1 MKLASLCYLRDG
13 AQTLMLHRNKHPSDY
28 HFGKWNGLGG
38 KLLAGET
45 PEEGARREIKEESG
59 LEVER
64 LEFKGIITF
73 PLFDGV
79 EDWYVFLFNG
89 FATTGTLSNPP
100 EGDLRWVASNA
111 LDDLELWQ
119 GDRIFLPWLE
129 QEHFFSAK
137 FRYEAGVFI
146 DYSVEF
152 Y

>member
-28 HFGKWNGLGG
+28 HFGKWNELGG

-73 PLFDGV
+73 PLKSCSG
-79 EDWYVFLFNG
+79 
-89 FATTGTLSNPP
+89 
-100 EGDLRWVASNA
+100 R
-111 LDDLELWQ
+111 
-119 GDRIFLPWLE
+119 
-129 QEHFFSAK
+129 
-137 FRYEAGVFI
+137 
-146 DYSVEF
+146 
-152 Y
+152 